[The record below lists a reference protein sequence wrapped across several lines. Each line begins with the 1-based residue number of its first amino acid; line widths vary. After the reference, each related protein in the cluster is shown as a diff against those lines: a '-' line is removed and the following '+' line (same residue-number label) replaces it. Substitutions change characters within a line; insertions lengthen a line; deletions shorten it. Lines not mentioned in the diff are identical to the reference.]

1 MKETPNRVEPFY
13 KVVEGLKISLKP
25 VGVKAQKLKGNRVE
39 IGSKIMLQKEIWRL
53 TLEDPIVATS
63 WPEFVAS

>member
-1 MKETPNRVEPFY
+1 METPNEVEPFY
-13 KVVEGLKISLKP
+13 KVVEELKISLKP
-25 VGVKAQKLKGNRVE
+25 VGVGAQKRKGNRVE
-39 IGSKIMLQKEIWRL
+39 IGSKIMLQKEILRL